1 VRSQV
6 SHKEERIYALKD
18 EVETE
23 RTRANKLVYLITQ
36 YDSNSRNNN
45 TTDGNPTDNNLQN
58 TGEERTRAQG
68 GGGGGGGSSSVY
80 SRRTTG
86 TSKSSGGGSR
96 LHRTIDGVINMDYH
110 RDENNDNET
119 QRSHRTSS
127 TISTAT
133 HNYPLGSRK

>member
-1 VRSQV
+1 
-6 SHKEERIYALKD
+6 LKD

-23 RTRANKLVYLITQ
+23 KTRANKLVYLITQ
-36 YDSNSRNNN
+36 YDSNSRTNN
-45 TTDGNPTDNNLQN
+45 TTDGNPTGNSQHH
-58 TGEERTRAQG
+58 TGEERTRAG
-68 GGGGGGGSSSVY
+68 GAGGGGSSAY

-86 TSKSSGGGSR
+86 TSKAGGGGSR
-96 LHRTIDGVINMDYH
+96 LHRTVDGVINMDYH